1 MSHSVHR
8 HLRIEVRA
16 YDEMI
21 RRLIPGYEEML
32 AVAAREATRKSPR
45 LVLDLGAG
53 TGALSQAILLA
64 SGLPTVELIDVD
76 GDMLQ
81 QAEARLAAFGS
92 RVRFTLA
99 SFLDPL
105 PSCGAVAASIAL
117 HHVRSLDTKRAL
129 YRRIHAALEPGGTL
143 VNADAALAAEP
154 SATEAVW
161 RAWIDHMGV
170 HGIDEESARRHF
182 AQWSEEDTY
191 FPLEEELA
199 AVSGAGFDAEC
210 VWRHGPMSVVVGRKR
225 R

>member
-1 MSHSVHR
+1 MSHSVHS
-8 HLRIEVRA
+8 HLRIEVWA

-32 AVAAREATRKSPR
+32 AVAAGEATRKSPR

-53 TGALSQAILLA
+53 TGSLSKAMLLA
-64 SGLPTVELIDVD
+64 NGLPTVELIDVD
-76 GDMLQ
+76 RDMLQ
-81 QAEARLAAFGS
+81 RAEARLAGFGP
-92 RVRFTLA
+92 RVRFTLG

-143 VNADAALAAEP
+143 VNADVAMAAEP
-154 SATEAVW
+154 SVSDALW
-161 RAWIDHMGV
+161 RAWIDHMGA

-191 FPLEEELA
+191 FTLKEELA
-199 AVSGAGFDAEC
+199 AVSAVGFDAEC

-225 R
+225 